1 MVVLTD
7 GKPDKS
13 QYRKFR
19 MKTDGK
25 PNDFAMMQEVLWR
38 RFRKG
43 LAERDEAKKTGKGG
57 KFAVFPDLVMV
68 DGGKGQVSSA
78 KDVLDELNLPIP
90 LVGLAK
96 RNEELFLPGQT
107 DPVRIPK
114 DSGALFLVM
123 RLRDEAH
130 RFAISYHRA
139 IRGKKAVRSE
149 LLDIP
154 GVGPA
159 KAAGLIKAFGDVD
172 SIRNA
177 SVDELAK
184 VPGIGMRLAQQ
195 IAESLKSTGGTRP
208 HGGSTL

>member
-1 MVVLTD
+1 
-7 GKPDKS
+7 
-13 QYRKFR
+13 
-19 MKTDGK
+19 
-25 PNDFAMMQEVLWR
+25 
-38 RFRKG
+38 
-43 LAERDEAKKTGKGG
+43 
-57 KFAVFPDLVMV
+57 MV

-177 SVDELAK
+177 SVDELTK
-184 VPGIGMRLAQQ
+184 VPGIGMRLASADRGKPQEYRWHQTTWREHPLALQGSGSTSEQ
-195 IAESLKSTGGTRP
+195 IAAC
-208 HGGSTL
+208 